1 MISIVKKRNLQIF
14 FEIIR
19 HPNLKSGDLENKLHI
34 TRRQLTYALS
44 QINQDLADQ
53 QLPKIERTP
62 RGEFITSNKI
72 TEFFNLETV
81 TDINPG
87 TYREEKERILITC
100 LYLLTSDELIS
111 LTHIYDLNKVSRTTA
126 FADLKAVEKFLD
138 KRDLQLKYTRKLGY
152 FIKGPELTKRNVLNY
167 LVTQLL
173 LYDDGRSV
181 VEQISQ
187 VTIEP
192 VIHFIHSFEH
202 AQKITYSDESFNF
215 LMLIIS
221 INVTRNLSHLLENAH
236 YFEHQID
243 DTQEFIKLR
252 QLIPNEWITSNSD
265 AEWLIILLLSANTI
279 HGGINI
285 TNETLINVLQV
296 MVDKF
301 EQRTFIKIADQND
314 FVNRLLT
321 HLRPAIFR
329 VRYNLHLQDIGI
341 DQIVISNSQH
351 HFLMETISII
361 IEPLEKLTGKVFPT
375 NERNLIA
382 FYFDGELEKFSKL
395 HTSKE
400 RAAVVCTNGLI
411 VSKLMIQNLRH
422 LFPDISFLSATSA
435 REFEHF
441 PSDYDLVFTTIP
453 LKTNAKQYIIHPLL
467 SEAEQ
472 AQLRYQVLNDIGVKN
487 IQLGVEN
494 LMAIIRKNAKIVDP
508 EELRKNLHQF
518 LADQTIAEL
527 PKAKQSSLV
536 SFTAP
541 YLIQV
546 GDVHDW
552 HEAINQAINPLVE
565 HDYVTNDF
573 RTALIKETASPENYS
588 FLGTHVAIP
597 HTIPEN
603 GVLKNGFG
611 FLILKEPITYPNGFK
626 IKMIVPI
633 AVKDTDK
640 HLKAIQELTEI
651 VSNKTLLEMLYNSE
665 NSRQIYNILEN
676 YGSKNS

>member
-1 MISIVKKRNLQIF
+1 MKKRNLQIF
-14 FEIIR
+14 FEIIKN
-19 HPNLKSGDLENKLHI
+19 PNLKSGDLENKLHI

-72 TEFFNLETV
+72 TELFNLEAV
-81 TDINPG
+81 TGISHG

-126 FADLKAVEKFLD
+126 FVDLKSVEKFLD
-138 KRDLQLKYTRKLGY
+138 NRDLQLKYTRKLGY
-152 FIKGPELTKRNVLNY
+152 FIKGTELTKRNLLNY

-173 LYDDGRSV
+173 SYDDVHSV
-181 VEQISQ
+181 VEQLGRVS
-187 VTIEP
+187 IEP
-192 VIHFIHSFEH
+192 VIHFIHNFEH
-202 AQKITYSDESFNF
+202 VQKITYSDESFNF

-221 INVTRNLSHLLENAH
+221 MNVTRNLSHVSRNTH

-243 DTQEFIKLR
+243 DTQEFVQIR
-252 QLIPNEWITSNSD
+252 QLIPNNWITSNSD

-279 HGGINI
+279 HCGTNI
-285 TNETLINVLQV
+285 TNETLINVLHV

-301 EQRTFIKIADQND
+301 EQRTFIKIVDKND
-314 FVNRLLT
+314 FVTRLLT

-341 DQIVISNSQH
+341 DQVVISNSRH
-351 HFLMETISII
+351 HFLMETINII
-361 IEPLEKLTGKVFPT
+361 IEPLEKLTGKTFPT
-375 NERNLIA
+375 DERNLIA
-382 FYFDGELEKFSKL
+382 FYFAGELEKFSKL

-411 VSKLMIQNLRH
+411 VSKLMIQNLRR

-441 PSDYDLVFTTIP
+441 SGDYNLVFTTIP
-453 LKTNAKQYIIHPLL
+453 LKTDARQYIIHPLL
-467 SEAEQ
+467 SETEQ

-487 IQLGVEN
+487 IQLGVEE
-494 LMAIIRKNAKIVDP
+494 LTSIIRKSAKILDYK
-508 EELRKNLHQF
+508 ELRKSLHQF

-527 PKAKQSSLV
+527 PKTTQSTLAA
-536 SFTAP
+536 FTAP
-541 YLIQV
+541 RLIQI
-546 GDVHDW
+546 GNAHDW
-552 HEAINQAINPLVE
+552 QEALKQAIDPLIKYG
-565 HDYVTNDF
+565 YVTADW
-573 RTALIKETASPENYS
+573 REVLIKETASPENYS
-588 FLGTHVAIP
+588 FLGMHVAIP

-603 GVLKNGFG
+603 GVLKNGFS
-611 FLILKEPITYPNGFK
+611 FFVLKEPIIYPNGFK

-651 VSNKTLLEMLYNSE
+651 ISNKSLLNMIYSSE
-665 NSRQIYNILEN
+665 NNRQIYNIFQN
-676 YGSKNS
+676 YCSQNS